1 MKNKLFLLA
10 LSAAALTTLTACST
24 TDPKPAKAVAKIQ
37 ATSGSKVE
45 GELVFTQKPGGKV
58 VMSTVI
64 SGLKPNSEHG
74 FHIHELGNCADN
86 GNAAGGHF
94 NPTGG
99 SHGKYDAPMHHM
111 GDLPSLKADA
121 NGVAKLNVESK
132 DLTLLAGAG
141 NIVGRGVIVHANPDD
156 YVSQPTGNAGGRIGC
171 GVIVRDEQ

>member
-1 MKNKLFLLA
+1 MTTYPLL
-10 LSAAALTTLTACST
+10 LSSLAVAAALAGCAGVLNDPAATAELKPTTGST
-24 TDPKPAKAVAKIQ
+24 VT
-37 ATSGSKVE
+37 
-45 GELVFTQKPGGKV
+45 GKV
-58 VMSTVI
+58 HFLQHKHGMVKVTGQV

-111 GDLPSLKADA
+111 GDLPSLKSDA
-121 NGVAKLNVESK
+121 NGVAKLNMESK

>member
-1 MKNKLFLLA
+1 MKNPSILLTLGA
-10 LSAAALTTLTACST
+10 AVLSLAACST
-24 TDPKPAKAVAKIQ
+24 TEPKPARAVAKVQ

-45 GELVFTQKPGGKV
+45 GDLVFTQKPGGKV

-94 NPTGG
+94 NPKQGQ
-99 SHGKYDAPMHHM
+99 HGKYDAPMHHM
-111 GDLPSLKADA
+111 GDLPSLKADS
-121 NGVAKLNVESK
+121 NGVAKLNMESS
-132 DLTLLAGAG
+132 DLTLLAGPG
-141 NIVGRGVIVHANPDD
+141 NIIGRAVIVHANPDD
-156 YVSQPTGNAGGRIGC
+156 YVTQPTGNAGGRIGC